1 MFPPLRLP
9 EKKKKKKTETLY
21 FFFLESDFYGITL
34 KETIATRF
42 LRLGFRP
49 SPAVQWCWDTAFVIP
64 IPQGR
69 WEVTRSVGW
78 RHLLGRIAQ
87 ADGRVIAIGTS
98 APDELSLAP
107 SCLPAV
113 RSQGCRGSPLLTQ
126 FIF

>member
-9 EKKKKKKTETLY
+9 EKKKKKKTETL

-87 ADGRVIAIGTS
+87 ADGRVIAFGTS
-98 APDELSLAP
+98 AHDELSLAP